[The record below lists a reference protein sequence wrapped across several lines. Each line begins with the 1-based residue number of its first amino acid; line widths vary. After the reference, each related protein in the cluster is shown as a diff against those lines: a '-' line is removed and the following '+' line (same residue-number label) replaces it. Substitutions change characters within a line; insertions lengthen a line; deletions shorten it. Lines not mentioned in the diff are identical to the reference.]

1 MQSQWARSSAWIE
14 RLPSKSLTKRAG
26 SRGIEA
32 LRARSDISVFVWVPQ
47 IPFAFLYA
55 PLKGSVYASTN
66 GNEPSFR
73 LNMARAFF
81 SF

>member
-1 MQSQWARSSAWIE
+1 VV
-14 RLPSKSLTKRAG
+14 LCG
-26 SRGIEA
+26 
-32 LRARSDISVFVWVPQ
+32 FVWVPQ

-55 PLKGSVYASTN
+55 PLKGSVYDSTN
-66 GNEPSFR
+66 GNESSFR